1 MTISA
6 RLTLGQKSKSQV
18 LTSNMAFTLR
28 CCLWHFGDNHTVNQ
42 DAWEFVLWSSEGWRK
57 CLLMRIPRSVCM
69 GSLWWVEAPI
79 SYEMV
84 AIPLSLRSGATLSK
98 LRWTQVGLRN
108 QKNRPLT
115 HFLFQAAARLN
126 PHRCDDVG
134 NSRIRVTPSAK
145 SLLSHRHQDEVSH
158 TLNLIWHFEIM
169 TSDTWQQIIT
179 WSAGQRFSWVMGKDF
194 LVLCT
199 RKTKWSVSH
208 RA

>member
-1 MTISA
+1 MTWPLPFVA
-6 RLTLGQKSKSQV
+6 
-18 LTSNMAFTLR
+18 AFGASETIAPWIKQR
-28 CCLWHFGDNHTVNQ
+28 K
-42 DAWEFVLWSSEGWRK
+42 DAWEFALWSSEGWRK

-115 HFLFQAAARLN
+115 HFLFQAAERLS

-134 NSRIRVTPSAK
+134 NSRIRVTLWAK
-145 SLLSHRHQDEVSH
+145 SLLSHQDEVSH
-158 TLNLIWHFEIM
+158 TLNLIWHFGIM
-169 TSDTWQQIIT
+169 TSDTWRQIIT
-179 WSAGQRFSWVMGKDF
+179 WSARQRFPWVTCTAF